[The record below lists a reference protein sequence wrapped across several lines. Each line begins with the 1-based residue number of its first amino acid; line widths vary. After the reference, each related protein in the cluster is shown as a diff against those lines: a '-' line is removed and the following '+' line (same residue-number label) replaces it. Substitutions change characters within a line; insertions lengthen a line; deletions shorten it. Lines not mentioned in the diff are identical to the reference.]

1 MQTPAVAGDL
11 FGADVDTASAY
22 AYLLASRGVE
32 WGLIGPREVD
42 RIWERHV
49 LNSVAVSALVPEDA
63 TVVDVGSGAGLPGI
77 PLAIARPDLRV
88 TLLEP
93 LQRRATFLVEVVDE
107 LGLGDRVR
115 VIRGRASQASDQD
128 PLVHRGRYDVVTSRA
143 VAALPKLVQWCEPL
157 MEPDGR
163 IVALK
168 GSSAAREVEESRGA
182 LRKRG
187 LVADVHPERAY
198 PDAEP
203 TWLVLCR
210 RARR

>member
-1 MQTPAVAGDL
+1 M
-11 FGADVDTASAY
+11 
-22 AYLLASRGVE
+22 
-32 WGLIGPREVD
+32 
-42 RIWERHV
+42 V
-49 LNSVAVSALVPEDA
+49 LNADFCNS
-63 TVVDVGSGAGLPGI
+63 TLPGQLGNCALSATLRI
-77 PLAIARPDLRV
+77 DAQSSGLDACFLGNNGCSDDPIVVGVGGPVLIAVTSLGAAPSNQSLRIRASFENINHSSSSATLDLAVVP
-88 TLLEP
+88 P
-93 LQRRATFLVEVVDE
+93 PFLT
-107 LGLGDRVR
+107 GPSSVR

>member
-22 AYLLASRGVE
+22 AHLLASRGVE

-42 RIWERHV
+42 RIWEWHV

-182 LRKRG
+182 LRKAAPRC
-187 LVADVHPERAY
+187 APS
-198 PDAEP
+198 
-203 TWLVLCR
+203 
-210 RARR
+210 